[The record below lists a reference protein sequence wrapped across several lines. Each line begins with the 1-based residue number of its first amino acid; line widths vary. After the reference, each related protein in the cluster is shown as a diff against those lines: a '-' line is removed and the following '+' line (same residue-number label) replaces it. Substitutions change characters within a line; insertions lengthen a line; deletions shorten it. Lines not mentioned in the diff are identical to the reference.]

1 MSKWFEKVKNVF
13 AELSLTSIIL
23 VILGSALMSIV
34 TNTFIAVN
42 GLGEGGVTGV
52 NLILFYTLN
61 IPLYISNLVING
73 FLIIIG
79 YQFLDRR
86 TMIYTILSVISYSSF
101 LKYIP
106 TFDILVTEKL
116 LLPLI
121 VGVLNG
127 IAIGTVILAGGT
139 TAGTDIVA
147 RIINKYFG
155 FNTGS
160 ALLVLDFFVVLP
172 FFFITGFELT
182 IMTLISIYI
191 SGKVI
196 DYILYGLNPRKSVI
210 IISKKSDEIAKEISS
225 SIERGITIIEGK
237 GYYTQQTKEILYVIV
252 SRQQLRRVTKIVNL
266 IDSKAFFIS
275 SNVQSVIGEGFTYRL
290 NEELQKESGLSL
302 TDTKKET
309 HQIVS

>member
-73 FLIIIG
+73 FLIVIG

>member
-23 VILGSALMSIV
+23 VILGSALRSIV

-42 GLGEGGVTGV
+42 SLGEGGVTGV

-73 FLIIIG
+73 FLIVIG

-86 TMIYTILSVISYSSF
+86 TMIYTILSIISYSSF

-237 GYYTQQTKEILYVIV
+237 GY
-252 SRQQLRRVTKIVNL
+252 L
-266 IDSKAFFIS
+266 ICHSKSPA
-275 SNVQSVIGEGFTYRL
+275 V
-290 NEELQKESGLSL
+290 
-302 TDTKKET
+302 ET
-309 HQIVS
+309 CH

>member
-52 NLILFYTLN
+52 NLILFYTLS

-73 FLIIIG
+73 FLIVIG

-210 IISKKSDEIAKEISS
+210 IISKKSNEIAKEISS

>member
-42 GLGEGGVTGV
+42 SLGEGGVTGV

-73 FLIIIG
+73 FLIVIG

>member
-52 NLILFYTLN
+52 NLILFYTLS

-73 FLIIIG
+73 FLIVIG

>member
-42 GLGEGGVTGV
+42 SLGEGGVTGV

-73 FLIIIG
+73 FLIVIG

-86 TMIYTILSVISYSSF
+86 TMIYTILSIISYSSF